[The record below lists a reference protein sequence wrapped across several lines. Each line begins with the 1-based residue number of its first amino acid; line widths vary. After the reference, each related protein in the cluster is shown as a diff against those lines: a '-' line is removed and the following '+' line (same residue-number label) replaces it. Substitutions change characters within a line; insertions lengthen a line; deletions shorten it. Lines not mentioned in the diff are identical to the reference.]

1 MTKWKAEPAPSA
13 RRAAYGAL
21 FDIFEKEA
29 YANLTIQHLL
39 ARYAWRPEERRF
51 LTELVYGV
59 CRRYNVLLW
68 LIGRLSTRPV
78 GKLDAPVRL
87 LLCLGLYQL
96 AFLDAVPD
104 SAAVNETV
112 KLAKKITHA
121 GSAGFINAVL
131 RNFIRRRDSLRILG
145 EEADPILHDALTYN
159 EPEWLVRR
167 WTAEWG
173 PDKARAVLAALNRIP
188 AVDIRC
194 NRLKTDRGSLMQR
207 LSGLGA
213 APEPIALCADGITL
227 GESGPFFRSGLLKE
241 GLAYVQNRASMA
253 PACILAPEAG
263 ETVLDMC
270 AAPGSKTTQIAAL
283 MDDRGQVDAWDIYPH
298 KIRLIWDNCRRMG
311 IHIVRAEVRDASA
324 FHEEKQGRYDRV
336 LLDAP
341 CSGLGVLGRKTEMRW
356 RRKEEDLAAF
366 PPLQKQMLHRAA
378 SYVKPGGRIVYSTC
392 TLNGAENEAVVET
405 FLAAH
410 PDFVLTPFSLPGADG
425 MQGMCTLW
433 PDIHESDGFFA
444 ACLTRRA

>member
-21 FDIFEKEA
+21 SDIFEKDA

-59 CRRYNVLLW
+59 CRRYNYLLW
-68 LIGRLSTRPV
+68 LMGRLSARPV
-78 GKLDAPVRL
+78 EKLDAPVRL

-112 KLAKKITHA
+112 KLAKKVTHA
-121 GSAGFINAVL
+121 GSAGFINAIL
-131 RNFIRRRDSLRILG
+131 RNFIRRKDSLRIPS
-145 EEADPILHDALTYN
+145 EEDNPVLHDALTYN

-173 PDKARAVLAALNRIP
+173 RDKARAVFAALNRIP

-194 NRLKTDRGSLMQR
+194 NRLKMDRDALLR
-207 LSGLGA
+207 ELSDLGA
-213 APEPIALCADGITL
+213 APEPINLCDDGIAL
-227 GESGPFFRSGLLKE
+227 GESGPFFRSGLIKD
-241 GLAYVQNRASMA
+241 GLAYVQNRASMM
-253 PACILAPEAG
+253 PAVILAPKAG
-263 ETVLDMC
+263 EAILDMC

-283 MDDRGQVDAWDIYPH
+283 MGDRGRVDAWDIYPH
-298 KIRLIWDNCRRMG
+298 KIRLIRDNCRRLG
-311 IHIVRAEVRDASA
+311 IHIVHSDVRDASVL
-324 FHEEKQGRYDRV
+324 HEDRMGQYDRV

-341 CSGLGVLGRKTEMRW
+341 CSGLGVLQRKTEMRW
-356 RRKEEDLAAF
+356 RRKEEDLSAF
-366 PPLQKQMLHRAA
+366 PPLQEQMLRCAA

-392 TLNGAENEAVVET
+392 TLNRAENEAVVET
-405 FLAAH
+405 FLSAH
-410 PDFVLTPFSLPGADG
+410 PDFFLTPFSLPGADRSSG
-425 MQGMCTLW
+425 LCTLW
-433 PDIHESDGFFA
+433 PDIHECDGFFA
-444 ACLTRRA
+444 ACLMRRT